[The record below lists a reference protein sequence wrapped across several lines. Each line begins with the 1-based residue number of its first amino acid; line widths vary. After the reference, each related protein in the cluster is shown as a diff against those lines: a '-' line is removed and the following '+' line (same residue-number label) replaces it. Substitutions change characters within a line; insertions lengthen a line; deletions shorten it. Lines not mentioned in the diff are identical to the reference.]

1 MCEQARAKREHAQEA
16 EELQEI
22 ISEMAQTINK
32 LKRDFEA
39 KSKTLFDAILEK
51 DVRIQEIEEHNENL
65 DSRISLFN
73 KLGIDIK
80 SVDEINEI
88 TTTNNALKSNLK

>member
-39 KSKTLFDAILEK
+39 KSKTLFDSILEK